1 MFINIQIPVIPLSI
15 TGNHFRYAAKM
26 EPSNPFSRIW
36 SRKRVM
42 EQWRSKRLVEMHADI
57 DKYFRLLS
65 YRVVCVSFNKEQ
77 KKYLGAK
84 EIQSGWYGVMCPLHR
99 PLQVRQWA
107 VWPYSQAQGGWPG
120 RGGQRSW
127 EASSWVSGRL
137 RPTCRWGGWGVWK
150 QNWWAG
156 KTNENLESSF

>member
-1 MFINIQIPVIPLSI
+1 MLWWMFINIQIPVIPLSI
-15 TGNHFRYAAKM
+15 TGNHFRYAATI

-107 VWPYSQAQGGWPG
+107 VWPYSQARYLKKFISDKFIIQADFCHQNEGGG
-120 RGGQRSW
+120 A
-127 EASSWVSGRL
+127 E
-137 RPTCRWGGWGVWK
+137 TD
-150 QNWWAG
+150 
-156 KTNENLESSF
+156 